1 MAFVVVV
8 VVVFVV
14 VVAAIVVVGNI
25 REKQATATAAAAA
38 AGMFRSGGDGT
49 KATARCFPGNSRR
62 RGHNYLKC
70 FAEGDFAKVA
80 VVTARIAI
88 QIQGRPQPQHQQQ
101 PQLSPNTPI
110 IRFTRHLLLFPAL
123 FFVVG

>member
-1 MAFVVVV
+1 MALVVVV
-8 VVVFVV
+8 VVAL
-14 VVAAIVVVGNI
+14 VAAIVVVGNI
-25 REKQATATAAAAA
+25 REKQATATAAA
-38 AGMFRSGGDGT
+38 GMFRSGGDGT
-49 KATARCFPGNSRR
+49 KTTARCFPGNSRR
-62 RGHNYLKC
+62 RGHNLKC

-123 FFVVG
+123 FLVG

>member
-25 REKQATATAAAAA
+25 REKQATATAAA
-38 AGMFRSGGDGT
+38 GMFRSGDGT

-62 RGHNYLKC
+62 RGHNLKC

>member
-1 MAFVVVV
+1 MALVVVV
-8 VVVFVV
+8 VVAL
-14 VVAAIVVVGNI
+14 VAAIVVVGNI
-25 REKQATATAAAAA
+25 REKQATATAAA
-38 AGMFRSGGDGT
+38 GMFRSGDGT

-110 IRFTRHLLLFPAL
+110 IRFTRHLLFPAL